1 MVIINKSKCNRFLNL
16 FLLAL
21 TEIAN
26 FDNFNEISSLLLL
39 RNTRMILVAFNT
51 HLSWTKGPI
60 IKYVYWGVVGVVEGK
75 LGGGGYETNYLTLG
89 GGVRDELRHSWG
101 GGGAKQKMSGILCL
115 WLIRQQTL

>member
-60 IKYVYWGVVGVVEGK
+60 IKYVYWGR
-75 LGGGGYETNYLTLG
+75 GGWRVSWGYETNYLTFG
-89 GGVRDELRHSWG
+89 GE
-101 GGGAKQKMSGILCL
+101 I
-115 WLIRQQTL
+115 